1 VCCCGS
7 VCKVFFFYGGKQKA
21 KIFFN
26 FFLSQLMKVSKK
38 NLELTKI
45 LNELREWNEGKKVR
59 IRRRKKKKLGKREKH
74 GGENYI

>member
-1 VCCCGS
+1 VFVC
-7 VCKVFFFYGGKQKA
+7 VVLVVYVKFFFYGGKQKA

-45 LNELREWNEGKKVR
+45 LNELRE
-59 IRRRKKKKLGKREKH
+59 
-74 GGENYI
+74 